1 MYSGERGR
9 GKDDHSTIPN
19 IARPFLPAAGGG
31 FLTIWFLD
39 FFLDLASGTLE
50 AAAAQRTAGDVVRDD
65 DVALAGHD
73 RFSVD
78 ALEERGRGVV
88 VPLEPALLRVPMD
101 GLGAD
106 VAGLALRVV
115 RARLRRDRYGLRVLR
130 VGMILLGAA
139 ASLQSLSWP
148 VFQCCSWRAGQQ

>member
-1 MYSGERGR
+1 MTER
-9 GKDDHSTIPN
+9 ST
-19 IARPFLPAAGGG
+19 GDG
-31 FLTIWFLD
+31 
-39 FFLDLASGTLE
+39 LE
-50 AAAAQRTAGDVVRDD
+50 AAAAQRAAGDVVRDND
-65 DVALAGHD
+65 GVALAGHD

-101 GLGAD
+101 GLSAD
-106 VAGLALRVV
+106 VAGLALRDV
-115 RARLRRDRYGLRVLR
+115 RARLRRDRYGLRILR

-148 VFQCCSWRAGQQ
+148 VFQCCSWQAGQQ